1 MSVLTVEQF
10 RKTIKKPGRSR
21 GVAPKEER
29 TYNGIVYHS
38 KLEAQHAAKLDLLL
52 RYREMLPFRLLTW
65 VRQVRMPITV
75 NGVFICNYFADFRL
89 LYDNGDQE
97 VHECKGFET
106 EVWKIKEKL
115 VRACYPG
122 IKLIIIRG

>member
-10 RKTIKKPGRSR
+10 RKTVKKQGRSR

-29 TYNGIVYHS
+29 TYNGTVYHS

-52 RYREMLPFRLLTW
+52 RRKQISGYS
-65 VRQVRMPITV
+65 RQYPMSLRV
-75 NGVFICNYFADFRL
+75 NGVEICKYVCDFRVWITPEEME
-89 LYDNGDQE
+89 Y
-97 VHECKGFET
+97 HECKGWET